1 MLSAAGRIGH
11 AFLKKDV
18 GVAAATTRL
27 DVYLESKWE
36 WFKQKEVLQSPGE
49 LSSSQPRT
57 PIHFQ
62 VICGKCQKR
71 MDFTPC
77 ALDF

>member
-1 MLSAAGRIGH
+1 MLQQPP
-11 AFLKKDV
+11 
-18 GVAAATTRL
+18 TRL

-62 VICGKCQKR
+62 VICGEVSEANGFYSVCFGFLVAKVR
-71 MDFTPC
+71 RESRDMSHV
-77 ALDF
+77 